1 MPNIRPLTLDELTP
15 EMRERM
21 EASCERSGY
30 YPNAQLT
37 LARRPEVAK
46 AVQNLQ
52 QSIGGSSTVPM
63 QTMFMV
69 AELTSKIAGCRHC
82 QSHVAKNLS
91 RHGVD
96 ANKIRAI
103 WEYQTSDL
111 FDERERAALDLAFA
125 AAQRPSMAG
134 PEQFDRLREVGYV
147 IEAHVKLTGKA
158 PEDTVSK
165 HESMFRRRA
174 KRGQCFHRP
183 CLGTREFAADFELA
197 AGAVPS
203 KLPASQR
210 DRDLGWML
218 HDLDYSADPPT
229 PRFFRAQMCDGVIE
243 VPSLDSE
250 EVRT

>member
-1 MPNIRPLTLDELTP
+1 MTGNTLRLHVWGPYGLFTRPEMKTERVSYDVLTP
-15 EMRERM
+15 SAARGILEAIHWRPAIRWVVHRIHVLRPIRFETLLRNEVGSKLPTRSAQAAMRKGLTDGLHLLVEDVRQQ
-21 EASCERSGY
+21 RS
-30 YPNAQLT
+30 
-37 LARRPEVAK
+37 
-46 AVQNLQ
+46 
-52 QSIGGSSTVPM
+52 
-63 QTMFMV
+63 
-69 AELTSKIAGCRHC
+69 
-82 QSHVAKNLS
+82 
-91 RHGVD
+91 
-96 ANKIRAI
+96 AI
-103 WEYQTSDL
+103 V
-111 FDERERAALDLAFA
+111 
-125 AAQRPSMAG
+125 
-134 PEQFDRLREVGYV
+134 LREVGYV

>member
-1 MPNIRPLTLDELTP
+1 MPNILPLTLDELTP

-21 EASCERSGY
+21 EASHERTGY
-30 YPNAQLT
+30 YSNAQLT

-91 RHGVD
+91 RQGVD

-111 FDERERAALDLAFA
+111 FDDKERAALDLAFA

-147 IEAHVKLTGKA
+147 EAELVDLMAMISLFGFLTCWNDSVATETEAA
-158 PEDTVSK
+158 PV
-165 HESMFRRRA
+165 
-174 KRGQCFHRP
+174 
-183 CLGTREFAADFELA
+183 EFATEVLGGMGWEPGKHA
-197 AGAVPS
+197 AS
-203 KLPASQR
+203 KRLSR
-210 DRDLGWML
+210 
-218 HDLDYSADPPT
+218 
-229 PRFFRAQMCDGVIE
+229 
-243 VPSLDSE
+243 
-250 EVRT
+250 